1 MERSSPKTSKLKSE
15 LGALRRELEA
25 HNYAYHVLDSPTVP
39 DVEYDRLM
47 RRLQEIEREHPEL
60 VTPDSPTQRV
70 GAAKLES
77 FREVR
82 HARPMLSLDNV
93 FNNEELEAFDKRLR
107 DRLGAGDTSIE
118 RVTYWAEPKLDGAAI
133 SLRYEQ
139 GELVFGATRGDGTT
153 GEDVTHSIRTIKSIP
168 LRLRGAKA
176 PAVFEVRGEVFMP
189 RAGFAEFN
197 KRALERG
204 EKTFVNPRNAAAGSL
219 RQLDPKLA
227 ASRPLDAFFYSLGE
241 VSDDALRSI
250 KEQGAIVDLLRD
262 LGLRTCPEASL
273 VDGVAGCLAYYA
285 RIGRQ
290 RAALPYD
297 IDGVV
302 YKVNKLEW
310 QRELGFVSRAPRWAV
325 AHKFPAQEEMT
336 VVRGVEF
343 QVGRT
348 GALTPVARL
357 EPVFVGGVTVSNATL
372 HNMDEVERKD
382 VRIGDTVI
390 VRRAG
395 DVIPEIVAVVVDRRP
410 ADARAVALPPK
421 CPICG
426 SDVERGEG
434 EAIARCIG
442 GLVCPAQRKE
452 AIRHFASRRAL
463 NIEGFG
469 EKLVD
474 QLVEKDIVKTP
485 ADLYSLT
492 AEQLAELERLGE
504 KSAQK
509 LVAAVEKSKQT
520 TYARFLYGLGI
531 GNVGEATALALANEF
546 GTLDELLAADEER
559 LQQVQDIGPIVA
571 TAIHAFFH
579 ESHNVEVIKAL
590 ERAGIHWPAAPPK
603 SRELPLLGKTF
614 VITGSLQ
621 SMTRDE
627 AKARLQTL
635 GAKVSGSVSKKTTAL
650 IVGAD
655 PGSKLQ
661 DAQSLNIDV
670 WSEEQLRSALGD
682 T

>member
-1 MERSSPKTSKLKSE
+1 
-15 LGALRRELEA
+15 
-25 HNYAYHVLDSPTVP
+25 
-39 DVEYDRLM
+39 
-47 RRLQEIEREHPEL
+47 
-60 VTPDSPTQRV
+60 
-70 GAAKLES
+70 
-77 FREVR
+77 
-82 HARPMLSLDNV
+82 
-93 FNNEELEAFDKRLR
+93 
-107 DRLGAGDTSIE
+107 
-118 RVTYWAEPKLDGAAI
+118 
-133 SLRYEQ
+133 
-139 GELVFGATRGDGTT
+139 
-153 GEDVTHSIRTIKSIP
+153 
-168 LRLRGAKA
+168 
-176 PAVFEVRGEVFMP
+176 
-189 RAGFAEFN
+189 
-197 KRALERG
+197 
-204 EKTFVNPRNAAAGSL
+204 L
-219 RQLDPKLA
+219 RQLDPRLA
-227 ASRPLDAFFYSLGE
+227 ASRPLDAFFYALGE
-241 VSDDALRSI
+241 VSDDVSGGI
-250 KEQGAIVDLLRD
+250 KEQSAGVEMLRAF
-262 LGLRTCPEASL
+262 GLRVCPEASL
-273 VDGVAGCLAYYA
+273 VNGVTGCLEYYA
-285 RIGRQ
+285 RIGAQ
-290 RAALPYD
+290 RSALPYD

-302 YKVNKLEW
+302 YKVNRLDW

-325 AHKFPAQEEMT
+325 AHKFPAQEELT
-336 VVRGVEF
+336 IVRGVEF

-372 HNMDEVERKD
+372 HNMDELQRKD

-395 DVIPEIVAVVVDRRP
+395 DVIPEIVGVIAERRP
-410 ADARAVALPPK
+410 SDARVVTLPAT

-442 GLVCPAQRKE
+442 GLFCPAQRKE
-452 AIRHFASRRAL
+452 AIRHFASRLAL

-474 QLVEKDIVKTP
+474 QLVEQGLVKTP
-485 ADLYSLT
+485 ADLYRLT

-509 LVAAVEKSKQT
+509 RVAALEKSKQT

-546 GTLDELLAADEER
+546 GTLEDLLAADEER
-559 LQQVQDIGPIVA
+559 LQEVPDIGPVVA
-571 TAIHAFFH
+571 SAIHAFFH
-579 ESHNVEVIKAL
+579 EPHNIEVIKAL
-590 ERAGIHWPAAPPK
+590 LAAGIRWPSAAPK
-603 SRELPLLGKTF
+603 SRDLPLRGKTF

-627 AKARLQTL
+627 AKARLQAL
-635 GAKVSGSVSKKTTAL
+635 GAKVAGSVSKKTTAL

-661 DAQSLNIDV
+661 AAQSLDV
-670 WSEEQLRSALGD
+670 EVWTEDQLRSSIGE